1 MLYQEIL
8 AIKDS
13 NLGKETDILVQETQ
27 IVANKINPK
36 RHTPRH
42 TVIKVTKIKHRD
54 NLERSKK
61 KEMSYIQRRPHK
73 AVG

>member
-1 MLYQEIL
+1 M
-8 AIKDS
+8 AKKDS
-13 NLGKETDILVQETQ
+13 NLGKETDILVQEAQ

-54 NLERSKK
+54 NLERSKR
-61 KEMSYIQRRPHK
+61 KEMSYIQRKPYK
-73 AVG
+73 AIS